1 MKARSA
7 VVVGMGG
14 LLAGVMLMAT
24 SVAASANLVWCMSDP
39 PVQVVTPGGHTLT
52 VNNQVYLSAAAR
64 HLLNNVTDTA
74 SAAADGRGGTLVTV
88 HVFVPG
94 AAHVVSSVNR
104 YGISAA
110 KDGSSVVTLTLDVP
124 IT

>member
-7 VVVGMGG
+7 VVVAMGG

-24 SVAASANLVWCMSDP
+24 SVAASANFAWCMSDP
-39 PVQVVTPGGHTLT
+39 PVQVVTPGGHILT

-64 HLLNNVTDTA
+64 HLMNNVTDTA
-74 SAAADGRGGTLVTV
+74 NAAADGRGGTLVTV

-94 AAHVVSSVNR
+94 PAHVVSSVNR

-110 KDGSSVVTLTLDVP
+110 NDGSGVVTLTLDVP

>member
-1 MKARSA
+1 MRARSA

-24 SVAASANLVWCMSDP
+24 SVAASANFVWCMSDP
-39 PVQVVTPGGHTLT
+39 PVQVVTPGGHALT

-64 HLLNNVTDTA
+64 HLMNNVTDTA
-74 SAAADGRGGTLVTV
+74 SAAADGHGGTLVTV

-94 AAHVVSSVNR
+94 AAHVVSSVYR
-104 YGISAA
+104 YGLSAA
-110 KDGSSVVTLTLDVP
+110 NDGSGVVTLTLDVP

>member
-39 PVQVVTPGGHTLT
+39 PVQVVTPGGHSLT

-104 YGISAA
+104 YGISTA
-110 KDGSSVVTLTLDVP
+110 KDGSTVVTLTLDVP

>member
-7 VVVGMGG
+7 VVVGLGG

-39 PVQVVTPGGHTLT
+39 PVQVVTPGGHVLT
-52 VNNQVYLSAAAR
+52 VNNQVYLSASAL
-64 HLLNNVTDTA
+64 HMMDTVSDTA
-74 SAAADGRGGTLVTV
+74 SAAPDGRGGTLVTV
-88 HVFVPG
+88 QVFVPG
-94 AAHVVSSVNR
+94 AARVVSSVYR
-104 YGISAA
+104 YGISAV
-110 KDGSSVVTLTLDVP
+110 KYGSTVVTLTLDVP

>member
-1 MKARSA
+1 MKARNA
-7 VVVGMGG
+7 VVVGFGG

-24 SVAASANLVWCMSDP
+24 SVAASANVAWCMSDP
-39 PVQVVTPGGHTLT
+39 PVQVVTPGGHSLT
-52 VNNQVYLSAAAR
+52 VNNQVYLSAAAL
-64 HLLNNVTDTA
+64 HLMNDVTDTA

-94 AAHVVSSVNR
+94 AAHVVSSIYR
-104 YGISAA
+104 YGVSAA
-110 KDGSSVVTLTLDVP
+110 RDGTNVVTLTLDVP

>member
-24 SVAASANLVWCMSDP
+24 SIAASANFVWCMSDP
-39 PVQVVTPGGHTLT
+39 PVQVVTPGGHTVT
-52 VNNQVYLSAAAR
+52 VNNQVYLSASAR
-64 HLLNNVTDTA
+64 HLMNTVTDTA

-94 AAHVVSSVNR
+94 SAHVVSSVNR
-104 YGISAA
+104 YAISAA
-110 KDGSSVVTLTLDVP
+110 KDGITVVTLTLDVP

>member
-7 VVVGMGG
+7 VVVGLGG

-52 VNNQVYLSAAAR
+52 VNNQVYLSASAL
-64 HLLNNVTDTA
+64 HLMDNVSDTA
-74 SAAADGRGGTLVTV
+74 SAAPDGRGGTLVTV
-88 HVFVPG
+88 QVFVPG
-94 AAHVVSSVNR
+94 AARVVSSVYR
-104 YGISAA
+104 YGISAV
-110 KDGSSVVTLTLDVP
+110 KYGSTVVTLTLDVP